1 MMLTLSPISP
11 ISPIFL
17 FQWGLGLLY
26 DDRRLVTW
34 CNASD
39 RLLWTH
45 GVEVTLVT
53 GYCEVCQFVVQFV
66 VPQGSS
72 QPLWMAIRIG
82 FCKWEHRTT
91 TWVETS
97 KTLDWYTGQ
106 FAGTPSATGEEKLG
120 WCRRWRCSLQ
130 PTHWHLW
137 FWDHRIIRVLNTSDP
152 WLSEMRTGWFSGR
165 FTYIETP
172 KITQWWRSIYQKS
185 PSDVGQYARNHLVM

>member
-1 MMLTLSPISP
+1 
-11 ISPIFL
+11 
-17 FQWGLGLLY
+17 
-26 DDRRLVTW
+26 
-34 CNASD
+34 
-39 RLLWTH
+39 
-45 GVEVTLVT
+45 
-53 GYCEVCQFVVQFV
+53 
-66 VPQGSS
+66 
-72 QPLWMAIRIG
+72 MAIRIG

-91 TWVETS
+91 TWVETL

-185 PSDVGQYARNHLVM
+185 PSDVGQYTRKPPSSHLGFWWNLWYEPKDTVTRRVVERWTRQRVTAAISGIGKHREKPIFLAYLYLIISIYNNNNSNNNHV